1 MNGRDI
7 VMMSLQNWGDALG
20 SNSYNL
26 ALEFAKNNRVL
37 YVNRA
42 PDRASKLKEF
52 IKKEKNPANYEW
64 ITSTNPQ
71 LFVLNTQSVMESINF
86 LPSVLF
92 NRINYLNGKKL
103 AREISK
109 AINQLQ
115 FKAII
120 LFIDNDFFRGLH
132 LKDFL
137 KPDKFIYYIRDNLRT
152 HSYFNKH
159 GQYCEDSIAAK
170 ADLVVA
176 NSNFLADLLKPL
188 NKNSHDIGQGCDF
201 SLFKDEQVVKPSDF
215 PINQQPNIG
224 YVGNIVSYRLDL
236 KLIEQICIKRK
247 DWNWI
252 FVGPEDEEF
261 QKSKLHNLSNVYF
274 LGTKKETELWKYL
287 HHIDVCINPQLKN
300 GMTDGNYPRKIDEY
314 LYMGKPVVATR
325 TSFMTSF
332 SEYVHL
338 FDDCKEF
345 ESCINEAIKEI
356 TDTDKTQ
363 KRKKFAANH
372 SWKNCTQKIYA
383 LTKKS
388 VYA

>member
-1 MNGRDI
+1 MKGRDI
-7 VMMSLQNWGDALG
+7 VMMSLQNWGVALG

-26 ALEFAKNNRVL
+26 ALEFSKHNRVL

-42 PDRASKLKEF
+42 PDRASKINEF
-52 IKKEKNPANYEW
+52 IKKEKKTANCEW
-64 ITSTNPQ
+64 ITSINPH
-71 LFVLNTQSVMESINF
+71 LFVLNTQSVMESGNF
-86 LPSVLF
+86 LPSALF

-103 AREISK
+103 AKEISK

-115 FKAII
+115 FKEII

-176 NSNFLADLLKPL
+176 NSIFLAKLLKPL

-201 SLFKDEQVVKPSDF
+201 NLFKDEQVVKPSDF
-215 PINQQPNIG
+215 PFNQQPNIG

-236 KLIEQICIKRK
+236 KMIEEICIKRK

-252 FVGPEDEEF
+252 FVGPEDQEF
-261 QKSKLHNLSNVYF
+261 QNSMLHNLSNVYF

-287 HHIDVCINPQLKN
+287 QHIDVCINPQLKN

-314 LYMGKPVVATR
+314 LNYGKPIVARKTD
-325 TSFMTSF
+325 FMISF
-332 SEYVHL
+332 SDLVYLYNKIE
-338 FDDCKEF
+338 EF
-345 ESCINEAIKEI
+345 EDAINIAINENNIHKVNNRINFVRSNTWE
-356 TDTDKTQ
+356 K
-363 KRKKFAANH
+363 
-372 SWKNCTQKIYA
+372 CTNKIYS
-383 LTKKS
+383 LIQN
-388 VYA
+388 V

>member
-1 MNGRDI
+1 MKGRDI
-7 VMMSLQNWGDALG
+7 VMMSLQNWGDSLG

-26 ALEFAKNNRVL
+26 ALEFSKHNRVL

-52 IKKEKNPANYEW
+52 IKKKKKTANYEW
-64 ITSTNPQ
+64 ITITNPNI
-71 LFVLNTQSVMESINF
+71 FVLNTQSVMESSNF
-86 LPSVLF
+86 LPSTLF
-92 NRINYLNGKKL
+92 NRINYLNGNKL
-103 AREISK
+103 AKEISK

-176 NSNFLADLLKPL
+176 NSIFLAKLLKPL

-201 SLFKDEQVVKPSDF
+201 TLFKDEQVEKPSDF
-215 PINQQPNIG
+215 PTNQQPNIG

-236 KLIEQICIKRK
+236 KMIEQICIKRK

-287 HHIDVCINPQLKN
+287 QHIDVCINPQLKN

-314 LYMGKPVVATR
+314 LNYGKPIVARKTE
-325 TSFMTSF
+325 FMISF
-332 SEYVHL
+332 SDLVYLYNKIE
-338 FDDCKEF
+338 EF
-345 ESCINEAIKEI
+345 EEAINIAINENNIHKVNNRINFVRSNTWE
-356 TDTDKTQ
+356 K
-363 KRKKFAANH
+363 
-372 SWKNCTQKIYA
+372 CTNKIYS
-383 LTKKS
+383 LMQN
-388 VYA
+388 V